1 MKRRRSSRRDFLKYG
16 TAGALGL
23 SLAKLPFSQAL
34 PLPRVTELLVFIGTY
49 TTGKS
54 KGIYH
59 YRLNLTSGDLTF
71 AGTTSPVSNPS
82 FLSLSPD
89 ERYLYAVNEV
99 DQFGGLKSGS
109 VSAFAVEQ
117 KTGALH
123 LLNQQPS
130 LGASPCYV
138 EVDALG
144 RFVLTANYGTGNVS
158 VFPVQRAGSLGKAI
172 DMHQDRGSGP
182 NRERQEGPHAHCIV
196 LDRSNRNAYSCDLGT
211 DRIMIYRFD
220 NRSGKLLPAEP
231 PFVELNAGDG
241 PRHFAVHPTGEYAFV
256 INELHSTVT
265 AFARDKLRGSLTP
278 LKTLST
284 LPADFTGANTGA
296 DIHVSADG
304 RFVYCSNRGHDSIGI
319 FAFDSQAGLTA
330 TGHEGTSG
338 RTPRNFGIDP
348 TGTFLLAANQNS
360 DNVVVFRRDQNTGR
374 LSLVT
379 QVEVPSPVCVKFMR
393 GRE

>member
-1 MKRRRSSRRDFLKYG
+1 MKTTRSSRRDFLKYG

-23 SLAKLPFSQAL
+23 SLWKVPFNEAL
-34 PLPRVTELLVFIGTY
+34 ALTPVNELLVYIGTY

-54 KGIYH
+54 KGIYL
-59 YRLNLTSGDLTF
+59 YRLNLATGDFKL
-71 AGTTSPVSNPS
+71 AGTTGPVVNPS

-89 ERYLYAVNEV
+89 ERFLYAVNEV
-99 DQFGGLKSGS
+99 DEFAGAKSGA

-117 KTGALH
+117 KTGTLR

-138 EVDALG
+138 EIDAQG

-158 VFPVQRAGSLGKAI
+158 VFPVQRDGSLGKAI

-196 LDRSNRNAYSCDLGT
+196 LDRSNRSAYSCDLGT

-220 NRSGKLLPAEP
+220 NRSGKLVPAEP
-231 PFVELNAGDG
+231 PFVELKPGAG
-241 PRHFAVHPTGEYAFV
+241 PRHFTIHPTGNYAFV

-265 AFARDKLRGSLTP
+265 AFARDKVTGRLTA

-284 LPADFTGANTGA
+284 LPADFTGENTGA

-304 RFVYCSNRGHDSIGI
+304 RFLYCSNRGHDSVGI
-319 FAFDSQAGLTA
+319 FSVDQKGGLTA
-330 TGHEGTSG
+330 VGHESTRG

-348 TGTFLLAANQNS
+348 TGRFLLAANQNS
-360 DNVVVFRRDQNTGR
+360 DNVVVFRRDENTGR
-374 LSLVT
+374 LNIAT